1 LLELI
6 NSYLMNNVFSE
17 NVNKLILE
25 FLYDILIYSKSKE
38 DEEHYFLD
46 LDEEHYCLGIEVED

>member
-1 LLELI
+1 MCLVSSLTMSHLLT
-6 NSYLMNNVFSE
+6 YKMCLMNNVFSE

-38 DEEHYFLD
+38 DEEHYC
-46 LDEEHYCLGIEVED
+46 EKNRS